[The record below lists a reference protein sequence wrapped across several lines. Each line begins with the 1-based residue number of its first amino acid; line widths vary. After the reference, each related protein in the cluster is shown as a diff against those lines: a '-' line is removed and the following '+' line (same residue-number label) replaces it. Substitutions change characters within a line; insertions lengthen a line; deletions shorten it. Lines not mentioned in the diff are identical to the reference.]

1 MATKAKK
8 ITAMLLAAAMVLS
21 VCSCGDAA
29 EDDYVKGETAGKDI
43 ERATAADD
51 VFTLNFSSKYISY
64 SLKRWNAL

>member
-29 EDDYVKGETAGKDI
+29 EQMKGHAAPRHDGSHNCGK
-43 ERATAADD
+43 AARKGQRIG
-51 VFTLNFSSKYISY
+51 TP
-64 SLKRWNAL
+64 